1 MSRRGMENKIYDV
14 IVAGGGPAGYTAALY
29 AARSGYAVAVVE
41 QLSAGGQMATTEK
54 VENYPGFEDG
64 IDGFELGERMRRGAE
79 RFGAVTI
86 YARIKA
92 LDLEPTPK
100 KIETSSGVLFALAVV
115 LATGAKPRLLGVEGE
130 RELTGRGVAYCA
142 ACDGMRYKGKTV
154 VVAGGGN
161 SAAADA
167 LYLSKICEKVYLVH
181 RRDRLRASKVYFDA
195 LKKSGVEILF
205 DSRVV
210 RLESDRVLT
219 GVTVEDVVK
228 GGRREIPCAALFVA
242 VGRQPETDLVKDQ
255 LALDENGYIIA
266 DETTRTSIEGVFA
279 VGDVRA
285 KPLRQIVTA
294 AADGAT
300 CSRFLEEFL
309 K

>member
-1 MSRRGMENKIYDV
+1 MNNKVYDV
-14 IVAGGGPAGYTAALY
+14 IIAGGGPAGYTAALY
-29 AARSGYAVAVVE
+29 AARSGYTVAVVE

-79 RFGAVTI
+79 RFGAVSI
-86 YARIKA
+86 YARIKS

-100 KIETSSGVLFALAVV
+100 KIKTSSGVLFSRAVV
-115 LATGAKPRLLGVEGE
+115 VATGAKPRLLGIEGE

-181 RRDRLRASKVYFDA
+181 RRDRLRASRVYYDA

-210 RLESDRVLT
+210 GLESDKVLT
-219 GVTVEDVVK
+219 GVAIEDVVK
-228 GGRREIPCAALFVA
+228 GDRREIPCAALFVA
-242 VGRQPETDLVKDQ
+242 VGRQPETDLVKGQ
-255 LALDENGYIIA
+255 LALDENGYITA
-266 DETTRTSIEGVFA
+266 DETTKTSIEGVFA
-279 VGDVRA
+279 VGDVRT

>member
-1 MSRRGMENKIYDV
+1 MNNKVYDV
-14 IVAGGGPAGYTAALY
+14 IIAGGGPAGYTAALY
-29 AARSGYAVAVVE
+29 AARSGYTVAVVE

-79 RFGAVTI
+79 RFGAVSI
-86 YARIKA
+86 YARIKS

-100 KIETSSGVLFALAVV
+100 KIKTSSGVLFSRAVV
-115 LATGAKPRLLGVEGE
+115 VATGAKPRLLGIEGE
-130 RELTGRGVAYCA
+130 RELTGRGVAYCV

-181 RRDRLRASKVYFDA
+181 RRDRLRASRVYYDA

-210 RLESDRVLT
+210 GLESDKVLT
-219 GVTVEDVVK
+219 GVAIEDVVK
-228 GGRREIPCAALFVA
+228 GDRREIPCAALFVA
-242 VGRQPETDLVKDQ
+242 VGRQPETDLVKGQ
-255 LALDENGYIIA
+255 LALDENGYITA
-266 DETTRTSIEGVFA
+266 DETTKTSIEGVFA
-279 VGDVRA
+279 VGDVRT

>member
-1 MSRRGMENKIYDV
+1 MNNKVYDV
-14 IVAGGGPAGYTAALY
+14 IIAGGGPAGYTAALY
-29 AARSGYAVAVVE
+29 AARSGYTVAVVE

-79 RFGAVTI
+79 RFGAVSI
-86 YARIKA
+86 YARIKS

-100 KIETSSGVLFALAVV
+100 KIETSSGVLFSRAVV
-115 LATGAKPRLLGVEGE
+115 VATGAKPRLLGIEGE

-181 RRDRLRASKVYFDA
+181 RRDRLSASRVYYDA

-210 RLESDRVLT
+210 GLESDKVLT
-219 GVTVEDVVK
+219 GVAIEDVVK
-228 GGRREIPCAALFVA
+228 GDRREIPCAALFVA
-242 VGRQPETDLVKDQ
+242 VGRQPETDLVKGQ
-255 LALDENGYIIA
+255 LALDENGYITA
-266 DETTRTSIEGVFA
+266 DETTKTSIEGVFA
-279 VGDVRA
+279 VGDVRT

>member
-1 MSRRGMENKIYDV
+1 MNNKVYDV
-14 IVAGGGPAGYTAALY
+14 IIAGGGPAGYTAALY
-29 AARSGYAVAVVE
+29 AARSGYTVAVVE

-64 IDGFELGERMRRGAE
+64 LDGFELGERMRRGAE
-79 RFGAVTI
+79 RFGAVSI
-86 YARIKA
+86 YARIKS

-100 KIETSSGVLFALAVV
+100 KIETSSGVLFSRAVV
-115 LATGAKPRLLGVEGE
+115 VATGAKPRLLGIEGE

-181 RRDRLRASKVYFDA
+181 RRDRLRASRVYYDA

-210 RLESDRVLT
+210 GLESDKVLT
-219 GVTVEDVVK
+219 GVAIEDVVK
-228 GGRREIPCAALFVA
+228 GDRREIPCAALFVA
-242 VGRQPETDLVKDQ
+242 VGRQPETDLVKGQ
-255 LALDENGYIIA
+255 LALDENGYITA
-266 DETTRTSIEGVFA
+266 DETTKTSIEGVFA
-279 VGDVRA
+279 VGDVRT

>member
-1 MSRRGMENKIYDV
+1 MNNKVYDV
-14 IVAGGGPAGYTAALY
+14 IIAGGGPAGYTAALY
-29 AARSGYAVAVVE
+29 AARSGYTVAVVE

-79 RFGAVTI
+79 RFGAVSI
-86 YARIKA
+86 YARIKS

-100 KIETSSGVLFALAVV
+100 KIETSSGVLFSRAVV
-115 LATGAKPRLLGVEGE
+115 VATGAKPRLLGIEGE

-181 RRDRLRASKVYFDA
+181 RRDRLRASRVYYDA

-210 RLESDRVLT
+210 GLESDKVLT
-219 GVTVEDVVK
+219 GVAIEDVVK
-228 GGRREIPCAALFVA
+228 GDRREIPCAALFVA
-242 VGRQPETDLVKDQ
+242 VGRQPETDLVKGQ
-255 LALDENGYIIA
+255 LALDENGYITA
-266 DETTRTSIEGVFA
+266 DETTKTSIKGVFA
-279 VGDVRA
+279 VGDVRT

>member
-1 MSRRGMENKIYDV
+1 MNNKVYDV
-14 IVAGGGPAGYTAALY
+14 IIAGGGPAGYTAALY
-29 AARSGYAVAVVE
+29 AARSGYTVAVVE

-79 RFGAVTI
+79 RFGAVSI
-86 YARIKA
+86 YARIKS

-100 KIETSSGVLFALAVV
+100 KIETSSGVLFSRAVV
-115 LATGAKPRLLGVEGE
+115 VATGAKPRLLGIEGE

-167 LYLSKICEKVYLVH
+167 LYLSNICEKVYLVH
-181 RRDRLRASKVYFDA
+181 RRDRLRASRVYYDA

-210 RLESDRVLT
+210 GLESDKVLT
-219 GVTVEDVVK
+219 GVAIEDVVK
-228 GGRREIPCAALFVA
+228 GDRREIPCAALFVA
-242 VGRQPETDLVKDQ
+242 VGRQPETDLVKGQ
-255 LALDENGYIIA
+255 LALDENGYITA
-266 DETTRTSIEGVFA
+266 DETTKTSIEGVFA
-279 VGDVRA
+279 VGDVRT

>member
-1 MSRRGMENKIYDV
+1 MNNKVYDV
-14 IVAGGGPAGYTAALY
+14 IIAGGGPAGYTAALY
-29 AARSGYAVAVVE
+29 AARSGYTVAVVE

-79 RFGAVTI
+79 RFGAVSI
-86 YARIKA
+86 YARIKS

-100 KIETSSGVLFALAVV
+100 KIKTSSGVLFSRAVV
-115 LATGAKPRLLGVEGE
+115 VATGAKPRLLGIEGE

-181 RRDRLRASKVYFDA
+181 RRDRLRASRVYYDA

-210 RLESDRVLT
+210 GLESDKVLT
-219 GVTVEDVVK
+219 GVAIEDVVK
-228 GGRREIPCAALFVA
+228 GDRREIPCAALFVA
-242 VGRQPETDLVKDQ
+242 VGRQPETDLVKGQ
-255 LALDENGYIIA
+255 LALDENGYITA
-266 DETTRTSIEGVFA
+266 DETTKTSIEGVFA
-279 VGDVRA
+279 VGDVRT

-309 K
+309 NEK

>member
-1 MSRRGMENKIYDV
+1 MNNKVYDV
-14 IVAGGGPAGYTAALY
+14 IIAGGGPAGYTAALY
-29 AARSGYAVAVVE
+29 AARSGYTVAVVE

-79 RFGAVTI
+79 RFGAVSI
-86 YARIKA
+86 YARIKS

-100 KIETSSGVLFALAVV
+100 KIETSSGVLFSRAVV
-115 LATGAKPRLLGVEGE
+115 VATGAKPRLLGIEGE

-181 RRDRLRASKVYFDA
+181 RRDRLRASRVYYDA

-210 RLESDRVLT
+210 GLESDKVLT
-219 GVTVEDVVK
+219 GVAIEDVVK
-228 GGRREIPCAALFVA
+228 GGRRDIPCSSAGFVA
-242 VGRQPETDLVKDQ
+242 VGRQPRRRFWSKVSLRSTKTD
-255 LALDENGYIIA
+255 I
-266 DETTRTSIEGVFA
+266 
-279 VGDVRA
+279 
-285 KPLRQIVTA
+285 
-294 AADGAT
+294 
-300 CSRFLEEFL
+300 
-309 K
+309 

>member
-1 MSRRGMENKIYDV
+1 MNNKVYDV
-14 IVAGGGPAGYTAALY
+14 IIAGGGPAGYTAALY
-29 AARSGYAVAVVE
+29 AARSGYTVAVVE

-79 RFGAVTI
+79 RFGAVSI
-86 YARIKA
+86 YARIKS

-100 KIETSSGVLFALAVV
+100 KIETSSGVLFSRAVV
-115 LATGAKPRLLGVEGE
+115 VATGAKPRLLGIEGE

-181 RRDRLRASKVYFDA
+181 RRDRLRASRVYYDA

-210 RLESDRVLT
+210 GLESDKVLT
-219 GVTVEDVVK
+219 GVAIEDVVK
-228 GGRREIPCAALFVA
+228 GDRREIPCAALFVA
-242 VGRQPETDLVKDQ
+242 VGRQPETDLVKGQ
-255 LALDENGYIIA
+255 LALDENGYITA
-266 DETTRTSIEGVFA
+266 DETTKTSIEGVFA
-279 VGDVRA
+279 VGDVRT

>member
-1 MSRRGMENKIYDV
+1 MNNKVYDV
-14 IVAGGGPAGYTAALY
+14 IIAGGGPAGYTAALY
-29 AARSGYAVAVVE
+29 AARSGYTVAVVE

-64 IDGFELGERMRRGAE
+64 IDGFELGERMRLGAE
-79 RFGAVTI
+79 RFGAVSI
-86 YARIKA
+86 YARIKS

-100 KIETSSGVLFALAVV
+100 KIETSSGVLFSRAVV
-115 LATGAKPRLLGVEGE
+115 VATGAKPRLLGIEGE

-181 RRDRLRASKVYFDA
+181 RRDRLRASRVYYDA

-210 RLESDRVLT
+210 GLESDKVLT
-219 GVTVEDVVK
+219 GVAIEDVVK
-228 GGRREIPCAALFVA
+228 GDRREIPCAALFVA
-242 VGRQPETDLVKDQ
+242 VGRQPETDLVKGQ
-255 LALDENGYIIA
+255 LALDENGYITA
-266 DETTRTSIEGVFA
+266 DETTKTSIEGVFA
-279 VGDVRA
+279 VGDVRT

>member
-1 MSRRGMENKIYDV
+1 MNNKVYDV
-14 IVAGGGPAGYTAALY
+14 IIAGGGPAGYTAALY
-29 AARSGYAVAVVE
+29 AARSGYTVAVVE

-79 RFGAVTI
+79 RFGAVSI
-86 YARIKA
+86 YARIKS

-100 KIETSSGVLFALAVV
+100 KIKTSSGVLFSRAVV
-115 LATGAKPRLLGVEGE
+115 VATGAKPRLLGIEGE

-181 RRDRLRASKVYFDA
+181 RRDRLRASRVYYDA

-210 RLESDRVLT
+210 GLESDKVLT
-219 GVTVEDVVK
+219 GVAIEDVVK
-228 GGRREIPCAALFVA
+228 GDRREIPCAALFVA
-242 VGRQPETDLVKDQ
+242 VGRQPETDLVKGQ
-255 LALDENGYIIA
+255 LALDENGYITA
-266 DETTRTSIEGVFA
+266 DETTKTLIEGVFA
-279 VGDVRA
+279 VGDVRT